1 MGKKEKIQKELDRL
15 ERYAKFYLNML
26 LTILGGIVWSI
37 YALMEH
43 KTNNDIIILTSI
55 GIIIAILIVFKI
67 KTIDTQQDQLL
78 NRLEKEQ

>member
-1 MGKKEKIQKELDRL
+1 LGKKEKIQKELDRL